1 KPVSVPNPLCMEID
15 FYRTDMAD
23 AAELVPGVKR
33 LGSRTVSFTG
43 HPEEVFRV
51 QELVLY
57 RLKYEM

>member
-1 KPVSVPNPLCMEID
+1 MEID